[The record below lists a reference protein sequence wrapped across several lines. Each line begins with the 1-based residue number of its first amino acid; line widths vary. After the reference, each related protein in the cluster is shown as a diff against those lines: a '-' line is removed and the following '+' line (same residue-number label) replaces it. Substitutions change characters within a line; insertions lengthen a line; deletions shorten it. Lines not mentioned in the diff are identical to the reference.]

1 MNARDVVVDL
11 LLLVGILGCLLGSVG
26 LLLFRNIY
34 DQLHF
39 LAPVSLAGGFAIPAA
54 VAVHE
59 GLSQAGAKAIVIA
72 VLLLVANPVLS
83 HATARAAR
91 IRHKAHW
98 PALRGENTPGAD
110 TDTAT

>member
-1 MNARDVVVDL
+1 MNARDMVVDL
-11 LLLVGILGCLLGSVG
+11 LLLVGVLGCLFGSLG

-39 LAPVSLAGGFAIPAA
+39 LAPVSLVGGCAISAA
-54 VAVHE
+54 VIVHE
-59 GLSQAGAKAIVIA
+59 GLSQAGAKAIMIA

-91 IRHKAHW
+91 IREKAHW
-98 PALRGENTPGAD
+98 PALRGENIPGAD
-110 TDTAT
+110 TNEPA